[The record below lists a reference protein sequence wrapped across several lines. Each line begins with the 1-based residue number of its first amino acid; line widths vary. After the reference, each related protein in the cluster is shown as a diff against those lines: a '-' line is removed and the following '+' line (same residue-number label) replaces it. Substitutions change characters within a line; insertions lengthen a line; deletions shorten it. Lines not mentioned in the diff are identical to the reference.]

1 MLSRVA
7 DSIYWLNRY
16 IERAENVARFVD
28 VNLQLALDLPSG
40 LPQQWQPLVMTTG
53 DNQYFYD
60 KYSQAT
66 MENVIFFL
74 CFDTE
79 YPNSIRSC
87 LRAARENARSIREI
101 ISSELW
107 EQVNDFYLWVE
118 SITPK
123 NQSEIVANLHGFL
136 DKIKLT
142 SHLFAGIMDATMSHN
157 EAWHFGLVGRFL
169 ERAEKISRI
178 LDVKYFILL
187 PTVSH
192 VGSTLDEL
200 EWIALLKSASAY
212 EMYRKY
218 GQQRITPPGVVDFM
232 LLNREFPRSALSC
245 ILNAERS
252 IYQISGT
259 ALGTWQNKVERS
271 ISQLRCDLDFV
282 TVDEIIQSGLHEFLD
297 NLQTKINNVGFGIFD
312 TFFALQSVA

>member
-7 DSIYWLNRY
+7 DSVYWLNRY

-60 KYSQAT
+60 KYNQAT
-66 MENVIFFL
+66 TENVIFFL
-74 CFDTE
+74 CFDKE

-87 LRAARENARSIREI
+87 VRSARENARSIREI

-107 EQVNDFYLWVE
+107 EQVNDFYLWME
-118 SITPK
+118 SIAPQD
-123 NQSEIVANLHGFL
+123 QSQTIDDLHGFL
-136 DKIKLT
+136 SKVKLT
-142 SHLFAGIMDATMSHN
+142 SHLFAGVMDATMSHN

-187 PTVSH
+187 PTISH
-192 VGSTLDEL
+192 VGSALDEL

-218 GQQRITPPGVVDFM
+218 GQQRITPPGVVNFM

-245 ILNAERS
+245 ILSAERS

-297 NLQTKINNVGFGIFD
+297 GLQTKINNVGAEIFD
-312 TFFALQSVA
+312 TFFALKSVA

>member
-53 DNQYFYD
+53 DNPYFYD

-123 NQSEIVANLHGFL
+123 NQSEIVADLHGFL

-142 SHLFAGIMDATMSHN
+142 SHLWG
-157 EAWHFGLVGRFL
+157 
-169 ERAEKISRI
+169 
-178 LDVKYFILL
+178 
-187 PTVSH
+187 
-192 VGSTLDEL
+192 
-200 EWIALLKSASAY
+200 
-212 EMYRKY
+212 
-218 GQQRITPPGVVDFM
+218 
-232 LLNREFPRSALSC
+232 
-245 ILNAERS
+245 
-252 IYQISGT
+252 
-259 ALGTWQNKVERS
+259 
-271 ISQLRCDLDFV
+271 
-282 TVDEIIQSGLHEFLD
+282 
-297 NLQTKINNVGFGIFD
+297 
-312 TFFALQSVA
+312 